1 MRENAIIKPLIAFL
15 LACAVGLVITF
26 FGLRLY
32 YSETQLQKAL
42 TQRYSG
48 KDLHIWAGQGKVDNE
63 SLVIDG
69 LQPDGF
75 SFVNI
80 GWLHV
85 DTRFYKDIVI
95 NFAEKHPNQPLLL
108 AVKLSGKKQPVERSI
123 LYTNDM
129 TSRFSIS
136 DLVTKDSTITEVGLV
151 TDRLITPYR
160 IQSAVFSPKKLNY
173 TEFAQLLMDCFAI
186 NKQWENWS
194 INSHKSPYPVLIP
207 PKILVLIYFTVVGL
221 LFLLY
226 LRLTGRPLINAWWAT
241 LVAAWFAL
249 DAHYLVEK
257 TVISKNTYDTFA
269 HLSDD
274 EKDLILSPEAAK
286 LAQTIKSV
294 LPDDGQRKK
303 IRIQLGWQGKRLS
316 FNDTGKRYLS
326 GKLHYLLQ
334 PNIIYTLGV
343 KIPDKVWKEGGFY
356 YVDARKP
363 EHRLQYNVGN
373 STLVT
378 EQKIAIFAKKIL
390 ESKDVVIYQIL
401 GDKTQR

>member
-15 LACAVGLVITF
+15 LACAIGLVMTF

-32 YSETQLQKAL
+32 YSEVRLQEVL
-42 TQRYSG
+42 TQRYLG
-48 KDLHIWAGQGKVDNE
+48 KDLHIWAGQGKVENE

-69 LQPDGF
+69 LKPDGF

-80 GWLHV
+80 GWLHI
-85 DTRFYKDIVI
+85 DTRFYKSIVV

-108 AVKLSGKKQPVERSI
+108 AVKLNDQKRPVERSI

-129 TSRFSIS
+129 SSRFFIS
-136 DLVTKDSTITEVGLV
+136 DLVIKDSIINEIGLV
-151 TDRLITPYR
+151 SDRLITPYS
-160 IQSAVFSPKKLNY
+160 IQSVVVSPKKLSY
-173 TEFAQLLMDCFAI
+173 SEFAYLLMDCFAI
-186 NKQWENWS
+186 NRQWGDWS
-194 INSHKSPYPVLIP
+194 INTHKSPHPVLIP

-257 TVISKNTYDTFA
+257 TVITKNTYDTFA

-294 LPDDGQRKK
+294 LPDDGKRKK
-303 IRIQLGWQGKRLS
+303 IRIQLGWEEKQLKPVHAA
-316 FNDTGKRYLS
+316 KRYLS
-326 GKLHYLLQ
+326 GKLNYMLL
-334 PNIIYTLGV
+334 PNIIYIMGQ
-343 KIPDKVWKEGGFY
+343 KMPESSWQQGDFY
-356 YVDARKP
+356 YVDARQP
-363 EHRLQYNVGN
+363 EHRLDYDADNNVLITDQEIPISAKRLLN
-373 STLVT
+373 SKNAT
-378 EQKIAIFAKKIL
+378 
-390 ESKDVVIYQIL
+390 IYQIL
-401 GDKTQR
+401 GDKQR

>member
-1 MRENAIIKPLIAFL
+1 MRRNDTIKPLIAFL

-32 YSETQLQKAL
+32 YSEARLQKAL
-42 TQRYSG
+42 TQRYLG

-75 SFVNI
+75 SFVNV
-80 GWLHV
+80 GWLHI
-85 DTRFYKDIVI
+85 DTRFYENIVI

-108 AVKLSGKKQPVERSI
+108 AVKLSDKERPVERSI
-123 LYTNDM
+123 FHTNDM
-129 TSRFSIS
+129 ASRFVVS
-136 DLVTKDSTITEVGLV
+136 DLVAKDSIITEVGLV
-151 TDRLITPYR
+151 TDRLISSYR
-160 IQSAVFSPKKLNY
+160 IQSIEFFPKKLSY
-173 TEFAQLLMDCFAI
+173 AAFASLLMDCFAI
-186 NKQWENWS
+186 NQQWENWS
-194 INSHKSPYPVLIP
+194 INTHKNPYPVLIP

-257 TVISKNTYDTFA
+257 TVITKNTYDTFA
-269 HLSDD
+269 HLSNDA
-274 EKDLILSPEAAK
+274 KDLALSPEAAK

-294 LPDDGQRKK
+294 LPDDGKRKK
-303 IRIQLGWQGKRLS
+303 IRIQLGWREKRLG
-316 FNDTGKRYLS
+316 FNDSGKRYLS

-343 KIPDKVWKEGGFY
+343 KIPDKVWKTGGFY
-356 YVDARKP
+356 FVDARKP
-363 EHRLQYNVGN
+363 KERLQYNVGN

-378 EQKIAIFAKKIL
+378 EQKITIFAKQLL
-390 ESKDVVIYQIL
+390 ENQDVTIYQIL
-401 GDKTQR
+401 GDKQQ